1 MKTQTRQTRALV
13 DEDCDLRSWF
23 LPGWIHA
30 ETRRVFPWTPCE
42 CWKGRPRNG
51 TPWCGSALCRLCRGP
66 AEDINSYFVYSD
78 SVTVAATVWEQK
90 KKTCLIYP
98 MHRQIWPYR
107 LLFVSSGDLKL
118 DLNST
123 FAALCINTFMALYK
137 RSAKYEG
144 WFFTLRTAKQGETK
158 KELRRGHRT
167 DVHSSVHCDKLK
179 SRILWDL
186 KGNSTACTHES
197 VFTGL
202 GEYYCICQKSS
213 IKYFVA
219 WCSVNGQVAFWVM

>member
-107 LLFVSSGDLKL
+107 LLFVSPEARFKQHIC
-118 DLNST
+118 ST
-123 FAALCINTFMALYK
+123 VYKYLHGFVQAVCKVRGLVLYTANCEARRDKERAEEGTQNRRPQQCALWQTQ
-137 RSAKYEG
+137 
-144 WFFTLRTAKQGETK
+144 KQDIM
-158 KELRRGHRT
+158 RP
-167 DVHSSVHCDKLK
+167 
-179 SRILWDL
+179 
-186 KGNSTACTHES
+186 KG
-197 VFTGL
+197 
-202 GEYYCICQKSS
+202 
-213 IKYFVA
+213 
-219 WCSVNGQVAFWVM
+219 